1 MRAATIGGVAGVSLQ
16 LRDEASCACEK
27 PMATIYWRLAAV
39 RKEEIVRKV
48 FLAPRLETTRW
59 FKDSCVK

>member
-39 RKEEIVRKV
+39 REEIVRKV
-48 FLAPRLETTRW
+48 FLAPRCRST
-59 FKDSCVK
+59 